1 MRNQYFFPIRDLYF
15 SLCGICISHFQS
27 NFFIWE
33 LFGLKLVRC
42 LPVSFFPKWHFGFFL
57 CSNQLVFLYMRDW
70 YFYLCGICIFLYV
83 GYVFLSIQDL
93 YFSFPIGFL
102 YLGIIWARARLLP
115 PCLFLAR
122 QIRLIGGATFY
133 KAPKTPNKPFIMYL
147 QHPILEIQI
156 EIQVLIQIQI
166 KIQRNIA
173 TGETSQDITPFHFFD
188 NSNVHHY
195 IIFITR

>member
-1 MRNQYFFPIRDLYF
+1 M
-15 SLCGICISHFQS
+15 ICNSPC
-27 NFFIWE
+27 
-33 LFGLKLVRC
+33 V
-42 LPVSFFPKWHFGFFL
+42 GF
-57 CSNQLVFLYMRDW
+57 VFLPMW
-70 YFYLCGICIFLYV
+70 
-83 GYVFLSIQDL
+83 DL

-156 EIQVLIQIQI
+156 QIQILIQIQI

-173 TGETSQDITPFHFFD
+173 TGETSQDITPLHFFD
-188 NSNVHHY
+188 NFYFHH
-195 IIFITR
+195 